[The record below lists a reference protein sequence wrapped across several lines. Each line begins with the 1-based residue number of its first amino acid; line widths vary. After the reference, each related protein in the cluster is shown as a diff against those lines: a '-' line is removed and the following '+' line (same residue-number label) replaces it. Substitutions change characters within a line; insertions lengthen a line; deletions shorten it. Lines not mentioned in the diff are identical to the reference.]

1 MFQGLNVVA
10 FIPARG
16 GSKGLPGKNLMSLG
30 GRSLIQRAID
40 STQLEGDYLGFA
52 DMVVVSSDSPE
63 ILDAARNSGVDTVIP
78 HERSAHAATDEATA
92 ADVLRDFFEQDD
104 SFDDTRDLWVIYLQP
119 TSPLRTA
126 QHVQKAIDTLAR
138 TELARNLISI
148 TPLEKSPYWSLR
160 IDEDGRIT
168 PVFPEALTQNRQSL
182 KTAYVPNGAI
192 YMFRYSDFAKA
203 GAIPVDGAVPFIMS
217 AEDSVDIDSQAD
229 FDRAA
234 AILAKRA
241 AEAPDEHSGEAQTQ

>member
-16 GSKGLPGKNLMSLG
+16 GSKGLPGKNLMALE

-40 STQLEGDYLGFA
+40 STQLDGEYLGFA
-52 DMVVVSSDSPE
+52 DLVVVSSDSPE
-63 ILDAARNSGVDTVIP
+63 ILEAARNSGLDNVIP
-78 HERSAHAATDEATA
+78 HERSAHAATDESTA

-104 SFDDTRDLWVIYLQP
+104 NFEDTRDLWVLYLQP

-126 QHVQKAIDTLAR
+126 ELVQQAVDTLAR
-138 TELARNLISI
+138 TERARNLISI

-160 IDEDGRIT
+160 IDDEGRIA
-168 PVFPEALTQNRQSL
+168 PVFPEALSQNRQSL
-182 KTAYVPNGAI
+182 KTAYLPNGAI
-192 YMFRYSDFAKA
+192 YMFRYSDFEKT
-203 GAIPVDGAVPFIMS
+203 GVIPVAGAVPFVMS
-217 AEDSVDIDSQAD
+217 AEDSIDIDNQAD

-234 AILAKRA
+234 AIVARRA
-241 AEAPDEHSGEAQTQ
+241 AEAEAQ